1 MAALDDWWDRPHT
14 HAELVER
21 ARVLQAELR
30 EQVAAIVA
38 SASAQAD
45 QHMAAFRDEMIAAQ
59 ACMDQ
64 AQAARAAADLAL
76 CEAMTIA
83 EGAQE

>member
-1 MAALDDWWDRPHT
+1 MAADEWWDRPHT
-14 HAELVER
+14 RAELVER
-21 ARVLQAELR
+21 VEAMR
-30 EQVAAIVA
+30 EQVAAILA
-38 SASAQAD
+38 TATARAD

-76 CEAMTIA
+76 GEAMTIA
-83 EGAQE
+83 EGGAP